1 LARRGANGASL
12 PQDLYDDLVKEF
24 GAVKSVTRQVL
35 TLLLES
41 GARSLGVQDTAILVP
56 RSGDTL
62 GFLASTN
69 PKLTQ
74 LDLPPVPIGA
84 SIAGLVF
91 VSAQTMSFDQAAS
104 APHFFDEIDKK
115 AGYTT
120 KEYLAT
126 PIVSGDATLGV
137 LTFVNREKDAGP
149 FSKADGDLASRY
161 AELCGLVM
169 NHIER
174 SRRMV
179 DSTLDTIKASFDG
192 GRPSGAAAGEH
203 TEAKTAIVDALD
215 QLEARELDL
224 IKDLISQLHSG
235 ESEITF

>member
-1 LARRGANGASL
+1 LASRKAGGASL
-12 PQDLYDDLVKEF
+12 PRGLYDDLVKEF

-35 TLLLES
+35 ALLLES
-41 GARSLGVQDTAILVP
+41 GAKSLAVQDAAILVP
-56 RSGDTL
+56 RTGDTL

-74 LDLPPVPIGA
+74 LDLPPIPIGA

-104 APHFFDEIDKK
+104 EPHFFDEIDKK

-120 KEYLAT
+120 NEYLAT
-126 PIVSGDATLGV
+126 PIVAGDAMLGV
-137 LTFVNREKDAGP
+137 LTFVNRKKGAGP

-161 AELCGLVM
+161 AEVCALVM

-174 SRRMV
+174 SRRTV
-179 DSTLDTIKASFDG
+179 DGTLDTIKASFDG
-192 GRPSGAAAGEH
+192 LASGASARAH
-203 TEAKTAIVDALD
+203 TETKTAIVDALD

-224 IKDLISQLHSG
+224 IHDLIGQLHSG
-235 ESEITF
+235 DSEITF